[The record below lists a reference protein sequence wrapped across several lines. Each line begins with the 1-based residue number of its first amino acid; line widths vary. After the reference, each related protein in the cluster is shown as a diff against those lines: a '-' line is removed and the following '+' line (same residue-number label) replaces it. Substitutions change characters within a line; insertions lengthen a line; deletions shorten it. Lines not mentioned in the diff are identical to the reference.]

1 MALSNLEIVKDLYK
15 AFHAGDQKRIRE
27 IFDPNIIWVQ
37 NEGFP
42 GGGVHTGIEAV
53 FSNVFGKFAREWEV
67 WRTEP
72 RRWLDAGEDVIVL
85 GEYHGTHE
93 TTGKSM
99 KAAFAHVYS
108 LRDGRVIRFEQYT
121 DTVKVA
127 EAVR

>member
-1 MALSNLEIVKDLYK
+1 MALSNVEIVKDLYK
-15 AFHAGDQKRIRE
+15 AFAAGNQERIRE
-27 IFDPNIIWVQ
+27 IFDPNIVWVQ

-42 GGGVHTGIEAV
+42 GGGVHTGVEAI
-53 FSNVFGKFAREWEV
+53 FSNVFGKLGREWEV

-72 RRWLDAGEDVIVL
+72 RRWLDAGDDVVVL
-85 GEYHGTHE
+85 GEYHGTHG

-99 KAAFAHVYS
+99 QAAFAHVYS
-108 LRDGRVIRFEQYT
+108 LSNGRVLRFEQYT

>member
-15 AFHAGDQKRIRE
+15 AFSAGNQERIRE
-27 IFDPNIIWVQ
+27 IFDPNIVWVQ

-42 GGGVHTGIEAV
+42 GGGVHTGVEAI

-72 RRWLDAGEDVIVL
+72 RRWLEAVDDVIVL
-85 GEYHGTHE
+85 GEYHGTHGA
-93 TTGKSM
+93 TGKSM
-99 KAAFAHVYS
+99 KAAFAHVY
-108 LRDGRVIRFEQYT
+108 LLNDGRVIRFEQYT